1 MTKKHIVLVSKKP
14 IVIQIFK
21 LVCNKLDIKL
31 DILQDS
37 QIDNKVDII
46 VMDTD
51 FIDDRFNS
59 AKPYA
64 KLMGAISKVEL
75 PFEIANDFII
85 PIPFLPSNL
94 EDILQTQFNIIKER
108 ENKKVYVKNIDQSED
123 KEDEDIDEV
132 EASLDYIDN
141 LANDIGSSIIDEPN
155 SDDESIVKVE
165 KELDGGVLDKNQLDE
180 IGDLLD
186 PHPELT
192 NSFVQEEPL
201 EDENWQD
208 LASIVDQAINEANTI
223 NGIAETVNKIVDV
236 KLNDYQL
243 EQLTPL
249 LNILDQ
255 DILDQLTQGEEIRLN
270 LKFENEDE

>member
-123 KEDEDIDEV
+123 EDIDEV

-236 KLNDYQL
+236 KLNDYHL